1 MPAPA
6 PERRQSSRVATTGRV
21 EILFGDPVPVC
32 IDAELVEASAV
43 GFRAAHD
50 SKDLEPGREVF
61 FRRSGELPA
70 KARVIWTHV
79 LGDKRVS
86 GFLLLH

>member
-6 PERRQSSRVATTGRV
+6 PERRKSSRAPATGRV

-32 IDAELVEASAV
+32 IDAELVEASSL
-43 GFRAAHD
+43 GFRAAHN

-86 GFLLLH
+86 GFLKLA